1 MEHQTSQVNIPFH
14 ATILA
19 GGGPER
25 RARAM
30 QMAQALVCTA
40 PEERRPCGV
49 CRDCRKVS
57 EGIHPD
63 VIPIERFMEEKD
75 VGVEIKIAPIRTLR
89 SDAFIRPNE
98 AERKVYIID
107 NAQTMN
113 LNAQNALL
121 KLLEEGP
128 KYAAFLLL
136 CDRAGALLE
145 TIRSRC
151 ALIHLE
157 EETRET
163 DPSALEFLGLLSSG
177 DELERCG
184 FLARLELSKP
194 DRQRLEGFLSSLEEL
209 LQQAVVEGVTGGF
222 QSNEIRNLT
231 RRHSN
236 AQLLEWAALARQGR
250 DMLPF
255 HVSAGH
261 VLGWLGASLSGGLV

>member
-1 MEHQTSQVNIPFH
+1 MEYQTSQVNIPFH

-89 SDAFIRPNE
+89 SDTFIRPNE

-184 FLARLELSKP
+184 YLARLELSKP

-209 LQQAVVEGVTGGF
+209 LQQAVVAGVTGGF
-222 QSNEIRNLT
+222 QSNEMRNLT

>member
-25 RARAM
+25 RAKAM

-98 AERKVYIID
+98 AERKVYVID

-184 FLARLELSKP
+184 YLARLELSKP

-261 VLGWLGASLSGGLV
+261 VLGWLGASLSGGSV